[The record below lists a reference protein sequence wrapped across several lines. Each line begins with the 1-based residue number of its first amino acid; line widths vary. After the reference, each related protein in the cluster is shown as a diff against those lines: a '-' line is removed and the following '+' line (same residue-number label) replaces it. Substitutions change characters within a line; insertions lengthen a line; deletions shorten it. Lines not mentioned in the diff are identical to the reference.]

1 MVLRNTHTKSV
12 KAAQREDQKVIQK
25 AMNLFFLLFLLVGF
39 VLGGG
44 AAVLYYFDINSFLKE
59 LKTLEFHSLE
69 LQGTAITEELNHI
82 SGDVLFLAKQN
93 ELILL
98 LGSGSEEQIKAMQLE
113 YVRLAESKKVYDQI
127 RYLDA
132 TGMERVRVNDRDG
145 QIETVPANQLQ
156 NKGDRYYF
164 KECFALGDRDIFI
177 SPLDLN
183 IENGQVEHPLT
194 PMMRFGT
201 PVFDSAGN
209 KRGIVLI
216 NYTAKTL
223 LKRIIHSGIASEG
236 TKMLMNQSGYWLLHP
251 DESREWGFMFKGREK
266 DSFAEDYPDEWQRIT
281 ATQQGQISTDNGL
294 FTYKKIYPLAEGRSF
309 STSLNPQV
317 DGGSADDARR
327 GYYWILLSHIR
338 PEILNG
344 YTHSLLFRLFMGGGA
359 LFMVVA
365 FGAWHLALA
374 ISRRRMYQAQ
384 LIALALYDPLTG
396 LPNRKLFFDR
406 LTAGIA
412 NARRYDRKL
421 ALLYIDLD
429 GFKEVNDTKGHQAGD
444 ELLIKVSGTLSTS
457 VRSTDTVARLGGD
470 EFAIILS
477 EVHNVEEAARVGE
490 KIVRELCRSFDLKAG
505 TVEIGGSI
513 GVAVFPDHEDTE
525 NELLKSADQA
535 MYESKSKGKNTC
547 TVASARSRKA

>member
-1 MVLRNTHTKSV
+1 
-12 KAAQREDQKVIQK
+12 
-25 AMNLFFLLFLLVGF
+25 

-69 LQGTAITEELNHI
+69 LQGGAITEELNHI

-132 TGMERVRVNDRDG
+132 TGMERVRVNDRNG
-145 QIETVPANQLQ
+145 RIETVPANQLQ

-164 KECFALGDRDIFI
+164 KECFALGERDIFI
-177 SPLDLN
+177 SQLDLN
-183 IENGQVEHPLT
+183 IENGQVERPLT
-194 PMMRFGT
+194 PMMRLGT
-201 PVFDSAGN
+201 PVFDPAGN

-216 NYTAKTL
+216 NYAANTL
-223 LKRIIHSGIASEG
+223 LERILHSGIAAEG
-236 TKMLMNQSGYWLLHP
+236 VTMLMNSQGYWLLHP
-251 DESREWGFMFKGREK
+251 DENREWGFMLKDREK
-266 DSFAEDYPDEWQRIT
+266 DSFAQDYPDEWQRIT
-281 ATQQGQISTDNGL
+281 ASRQGQFTTDNGM
-294 FTYKKIYPLAEGRSF
+294 FTYKKVYPLAEGWHF
-309 STSLNPQV
+309 SSNAAPQP
-317 DGGSADDARR
+317 DEDSKEDASG
-327 GYYWILLSHIR
+327 GYYWILLSHIP
-338 PEILNG
+338 PEMLHG
-344 YTHSLLFRLFMGGGA
+344 YTRALLFKLFMGGGA

-444 ELLIKVSGTLSTS
+444 ELLIKVSGALSVS

-470 EFAIILS
+470 EFAVILS
-477 EVHNVEEAARVGE
+477 EVHNVEEAAKVGE
-490 KIVRELCRSFDLKAG
+490 KIVRELCRPFDLKAG

-547 TVASARSRKA
+547 TVTSARSHKA